1 MKKLATDSK
10 CYSLAKE
17 GLVSM
22 IPFGQLMTLQEA
34 QQMRQF
40 YAEIGEEYFV
50 VNVRSL

>member
-1 MKKLATDSK
+1 MKLATDSK

-22 IPFGQLMTLQEA
+22 IPFGPLMSLQEA

-50 VNVRSL
+50 VNLQSL